1 MGSENK
7 EKAGVYVRY
16 LPVVVIVVVAVA
28 SIICAGVFMGR
39 ETVMSA
45 AMAATAIPAILTLA
59 YIYRSDR
66 IEPEPAGLLYLLFIL
81 GIIVSIPAMGLSILA
96 MRFFSGAVVI
106 AFIALAEEF
115 CKYAALYLATWKHSA
130 FNYRFDGVVYG
141 ATVAIGFEVAQ
152 AILMLG
158 GNAGRAALTAAVIP
172 IHCIFGIYMG
182 FFYGQAKVREKQ
194 KDERGTVIM
203 GMLAIIF
210 PVVLHCVYS
219 MLTSDP
225 EAEGRLIAFVAFILI
240 LSIAAF
246 ISVRQFSKVD
256 RKI

>member
-1 MGSENK
+1 MGSDNK

-16 LPVVVIVVVAVA
+16 LPVIVIVVVAVTA
-28 SIICAGVFMGR
+28 IICAGVFMGH

-45 AMAATAIPAILTLA
+45 AMAATAIPAILILV
-59 YIYRSDR
+59 YIYRSDS
-66 IEPEPAGLLYLLFIL
+66 IEPEPAGLLYLLFLL
-81 GIIVSIPAMGLSILA
+81 GIIVSIPAMGLRLLA
-96 MRFFSGAVVI
+96 MRFFSGVAMIIFV
-106 AFIALAEEF
+106 ALAEEF

-141 ATVAIGFEVAQ
+141 ATVAIGYEVAQ

-158 GNAGRAALTAAVIP
+158 GNADRAALTASVIP

-182 FFYGQAKVREKQ
+182 FFYGQAKVKEKE
-194 KDERGTVIM
+194 KDDRGKVLMGIM
-203 GMLAIIF
+203 AIVF
-210 PVVLHCVYS
+210 PVVLHCIYS

-225 EAEGRLIAFVAFILI
+225 ETQGMIYVFVAFILV
-240 LSIAAF
+240 LGIAAF
-246 ISVRQFSKVD
+246 ISVRQFSKAD